1 MAKENL
7 HAKETISATYETA
20 TGEIPF
26 NMTNDYMFRAVLQ
39 KNNRVLRGLIKALLH
54 LSEDD
59 IKEVRITNPII
70 LGESVDSKQMWLD
83 VNVILN
89 NFIIINLEMQIA
101 NLFDW
106 RNRSVSYMCRS
117 YDSLNRGGKYKDAK
131 PVIHIGF
138 LDFSL
143 EGVVPEFYATY
154 KLANIKTGQ
163 IYSDNVALCV
173 VDLNKT
179 ELATDEDKKYGIDK
193 WAKLFKARTWE
204 AVKMLA
210 EEDAYIK
217 DASKT
222 IFELCADL
230 EVKKRCCEREEFEDY
245 AERLAQSEA
254 RLADALAQRDAA
266 FAQRDA
272 AFAQRDAAFAQK
284 NAMLAQRNAEKDAAL
299 EQAEKYREWAIAHGY
314 KED

>member
-7 HAKETISATYETA
+7 HAKETISVAYETA

-163 IYSDNVALCV
+163 VYSDNVTLCV

-193 WAKLFKARTWE
+193 WAKFFKARTWE

-272 AFAQRDAAFAQK
+272 A
-284 NAMLAQRNAEKDAAL
+284 DAAL

>member
-1 MAKENL
+1 MAKENFP
-7 HAKETISATYETA
+7 AKEIISVTYETA
-20 TGEIPF
+20 TGKIPF

-54 LSEDD
+54 LSEED
-59 IKEVRITNPII
+59 IKEVSITNPII
-70 LGESVDSKQMWLD
+70 LGESVGSKQMWLD
-83 VNVILN
+83 INVILN
-89 NFIIINLEMQIA
+89 NSIIINLEMQIA

-143 EGVVPEFYATY
+143 EGAVPEFYATY

-163 IYSDNVALCV
+163 IYSDNVTLCV

-254 RLADALAQRDAA
+254 RLADALAQKDAA
-266 FAQRDA
+266 
-272 AFAQRDAAFAQK
+272 
-284 NAMLAQRNAEKDAAL
+284 DAAL

>member
-7 HAKETISATYETA
+7 PSNETVNVDYEKA
-20 TGEIPF
+20 TGKIPF

-54 LSEDD
+54 LSEND
-59 IKEVRITNPII
+59 IKEVRITNPIV
-70 LGESVDSKQMWLD
+70 LGESINSKQMWLD

-89 NFIIINLEMQIA
+89 NSIIINLEMQIA
-101 NLFDW
+101 NLFNW
-106 RNRSVSYMCRS
+106 RNRSVSYICRS
-117 YDSLNRGGKYKDAK
+117 YDNLNRGGKYADAK

-143 EGVVPEFYATY
+143 EGAVPEFYATY
-154 KLANIKTGQ
+154 KLANVKTGQ
-163 IYSDNVALCV
+163 IYSDNVTLCV

-230 EVKKRCCEREEFEDY
+230 EVKKRCWEREEFEDY
-245 AERLAQSEA
+245 AERLAKAEVE
-254 RLADALAQRDAA
+254 L
-266 FAQRDA
+266 
-272 AFAQRDAAFAQK
+272 AQK
-284 NAMLAQRNAEKDAAL
+284 NAELSEKDTELLKKDVTLSEKSAAL
-299 EQAEKYREWAIAHGY
+299 GKAEAEAKKYREWAIAHGY
-314 KED
+314 KDD

>member
-7 HAKETISATYETA
+7 PANETVNADYEKA
-20 TGEIPF
+20 TGKIPF

-54 LSEDD
+54 LSESD
-59 IKEVRITNPII
+59 IKEVRITNPIV
-70 LGESVDSKQMWLD
+70 LGESIDSKQMWLD

-89 NFIIINLEMQIA
+89 NAIIINLEMQIA
-101 NLFDW
+101 NLLNW
-106 RNRSVSYMCRS
+106 RNRSVSYICRS
-117 YDSLNRGGKYKDAK
+117 YDSLNRGGKYTDAK

-143 EGVVPEFYATY
+143 EGAVPEFYATY
-154 KLANIKTGQ
+154 KLANVKTGQ
-163 IYSDNVALCV
+163 IYSDNVTLCV

-179 ELATDEDKKYGIDK
+179 ELATDEDKRYGIDK
-193 WAKLFKARTWE
+193 WAKLFKANTWE

-210 EEDAYIK
+210 EEDVYIK

-230 EVKKRCCEREEFEDY
+230 EVKKRCWEREEFEDY
-245 AERLAQSEA
+245 AERLAKAEA
-254 RLADALAQRDAA
+254 EL
-266 FAQRDA
+266 
-272 AFAQRDAAFAQK
+272 AQK
-284 NAMLAQRNAEKDAAL
+284 NAELSEKDTAL
-299 EQAEKYREWAIAHGY
+299 LKKDVTLGKAEAEAKKYREWAIAHGY

>member
-7 HAKETISATYETA
+7 PSKESASVTYETA

-54 LSEDD
+54 LLEDD

-70 LGESVDSKQMWLD
+70 LGESIDSKQMWLD

-101 NLFDW
+101 NLLDW
-106 RNRSVSYMCRS
+106 RNRSVSYICRA
-117 YDSLNRGGKYKDAK
+117 YDNLNRGGKYKDAK

-138 LDFSL
+138 LDFPL
-143 EGVVPEFYATY
+143 EGAVPEFYATY
-154 KLANIKTGQ
+154 KLANVKTGQ
-163 IYSDNVALCV
+163 IYSDNVTLCV

-193 WAKLFKARTWE
+193 WAKLFKAKTWE

-210 EEDAYIK
+210 KEDVYINE
-217 DASKT
+217 ASKT
-222 IFELCADL
+222 IYELCADF
-230 EVKKRCCEREEFEDY
+230 EVKKRCWEREEFEDY
-245 AERLAQSEA
+245 AERLAESETKLAESEA
-254 RLADALAQRDAA
+254 RLADALTQ
-266 FAQRDA
+266 
-272 AFAQRDAAFAQK
+272 
-284 NAMLAQRNAEKDAAL
+284 KDAALEQL
-299 EQAEKYREWAIAHGY
+299 EQAEKYRKWALAHGY

>member
-7 HAKETISATYETA
+7 PSKESTSVTYETA

-70 LGESVDSKQMWLD
+70 LGESLDSKQMWLD

-89 NFIIINLEMQIA
+89 NSIIINLEMQVA
-101 NLFDW
+101 NLFNW
-106 RNRSVSYMCRS
+106 RNRSVSYICRS
-117 YDSLNRGGKYKDAK
+117 YDNLNRGGKYKDAK

-143 EGVVPEFYATY
+143 EGAEPEFYATY
-154 KLANIKTGQ
+154 KLANVKTGQ
-163 IYSDNVALCV
+163 IYSDNVTLCV

-193 WAKLFKARTWE
+193 WAKLFKAKTWE

-210 EEDAYIK
+210 KEDVYINE
-217 DASKT
+217 ASKT
-222 IFELCADL
+222 IYELCADF
-230 EVKKRCCEREEFEDY
+230 EVKKRCWEREEFEDY
-245 AERLAQSEA
+245 AERLAESETRLAESETKLAESEA
-254 RLADALAQRDAA
+254 RLADALT
-266 FAQRDA
+266 
-272 AFAQRDAAFAQK
+272 QK
-284 NAMLAQRNAEKDAAL
+284 DEALEQL
-299 EQAEKYREWAIAHGY
+299 EQAEKYRKWAIAHGY